1 MSNRFSTFIGASRNR
16 AAGVFS
22 LIALVGVLA
31 LVSVSCT
38 QEVQNKISR
47 SIQNWTGTDG
57 VLDVI
62 SDGKLMYR
70 FIGIDK
76 MSTAQGTSDKEVAR
90 PYRFGYGVLDVNQ
103 NYVQDPGEKRMY
115 FEVSDYSTS
124 YVFYENPAV
133 ATK

>member
-90 PYRFGYGVLDVNQ
+90 PYRFGYGVLD
-103 NYVQDPGEKRMY
+103 YLEA
-115 FEVSDYSTS
+115 STGQ
-124 YVFYENPAV
+124 
-133 ATK
+133 